1 MFPVISLY
9 LIFLAIVG
17 YLFLGF
23 LTKETKIIS
32 KQISKNNFQ
41 FNNLIIQLIENF
53 RYFKATN
60 SLDLLKDK
68 SFEKLF
74 DLKEKK
80 IKIGL
85 LSSIIYSS
93 VEPIAII
100 ILSLIVFIALYIN
113 YELSSIILSLVFF
126 YRIIRSILEYQK
138 WWQNFNVNIGGL
150 EEVLNNINFDPI
162 IDKQNK
168 LIEINYFKEFKI
180 NNLNFKLDEQ
190 NIFEDLNIA
199 IKKNQLIGISG
210 PSGSG
215 KTTLINILLGLY
227 EVPKSSFYINKYD
240 STSINFDNFRK
251 LISFIPQNYVIFNDT
266 IRNNLTLWSDKFSD
280 TQLNSILDKINLNVN
295 NLDLNID
302 DSGKNFSGGQLQR
315 INFAREI
322 LKDKQIL
329 ILDEPTSSLDNH
341 NKSIF
346 ESIIND
352 LKGKKTIIL
361 ISHDYSLFHNCDNV
375 FEIKQLK
382 IFNK

>member
-1 MFPVISLY
+1 M
-9 LIFLAIVG
+9 
-17 YLFLGF
+17 
-23 LTKETKIIS
+23 
-32 KQISKNNFQ
+32 
-41 FNNLIIQLIENF
+41 
-53 RYFKATN
+53 
-60 SLDLLKDK
+60 
-68 SFEKLF
+68 
-74 DLKEKK
+74 
-80 IKIGL
+80 
-85 LSSIIYSS
+85 
-93 VEPIAII
+93 
-100 ILSLIVFIALYIN
+100 
-113 YELSSIILSLVFF
+113 
-126 YRIIRSILEYQK
+126 
-138 WWQNFNVNIGGL
+138 
-150 EEVLNNINFDPI
+150 
-162 IDKQNK
+162 
-168 LIEINYFKEFKI
+168 
-180 NNLNFKLDEQ
+180 
-190 NIFEDLNIA
+190 
-199 IKKNQLIGISG
+199 
-210 PSGSG
+210 
-215 KTTLINILLGLY
+215 LGLY